1 MVIPSDWKTLDIISI
16 LDTDYIYWCFI
27 LIYFIYDS
35 FSLYQSLILIFI
47 YLYIYLNFIWKWMCL
62 MLSMINCS
70 RKCLNVKKKRKEKK
84 KAVVVRNVY
93 LFSFLRLFLPSI
105 FPLFFPSVK
114 AEVFIAYFQSGV
126 FIVQIPASFN
136 SSTLAKKC
144 CYCFPKV
151 QTGFYCLL
159 GPLCKR
165 L

>member
-1 MVIPSDWKTLDIISI
+1 MNVSDA
-16 LDTDYIYWCFI
+16 F
-27 LIYFIYDS
+27 YDHLLKKAS
-35 FSLYQSLILIFI
+35 
-47 YLYIYLNFIWKWMCL
+47 
-62 MLSMINCS
+62 
-70 RKCLNVKKKRKEKK
+70 KCLKKKMKRK
-84 KAVVVRNVY
+84 KAVVVRNVS
-93 LFSFLRLFLPSI
+93 LFSFLRLFLPSV

-114 AEVFIAYFQSGV
+114 AEVFIAYFQWGD